1 MFFAITISQVDIE
14 LGNLK
19 CGSIPTT
26 FNGHAAWKI
35 ARTLVEKFDKET
47 RQEIILN

>member
-1 MFFAITISQVDIE
+1 MLFAITISQVDIE

-26 FNGHAAWKI
+26 FNGHAA
-35 ARTLVEKFDKET
+35 RTLVEKFDKEM
-47 RQEIILN
+47 RQEILN